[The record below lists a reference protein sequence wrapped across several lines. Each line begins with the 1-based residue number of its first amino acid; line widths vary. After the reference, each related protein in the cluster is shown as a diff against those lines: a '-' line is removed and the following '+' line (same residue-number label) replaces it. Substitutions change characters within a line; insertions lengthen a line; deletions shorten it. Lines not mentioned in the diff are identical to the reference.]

1 MDDTLTPIV
10 YTSMPRRAY
19 GEAPFWADD
28 ADLAPPGDTLA
39 PEALAPEALAPEAL
53 APEALAPEALAPGAL
68 APEALAPEIPAPQP
82 PARVTLAPAG
92 QDARLTVRSL
102 PPAGMVLAVIARPGQ
117 ESAELGGLLYGFR
130 RQGASLALLCLT
142 RGEASPQNATC
153 QRLETIRPFELQVA
167 AGLLGVSSV
176 SVSDYPDGGLRL
188 SPVTE
193 LTERVRR
200 AIRDYRPDLLLV
212 VDPTAAGDPDVAR
225 VAKAAC
231 LAAEACG
238 LPVVARTE
246 PGARRSW
253 MIDLGTEAAAARALQ
268 QCAAQAHV
276 SQSAAR
282 PELLRR
288 LGRLGRRELLRWL
301 VPPAAHARLR
311 AAAPA

>member
-10 YTSMPRRAY
+10 YTSVPHQTH
-19 GEAPFWADD
+19 GEAPLRADYPD
-28 ADLAPPGDTLA
+28 MAALTATDEAPATLA
-39 PEALAPEALAPEAL
+39 REA
-53 APEALAPEALAPGAL
+53 
-68 APEALAPEIPAPQP
+68 PAPVGEP
-82 PARVTLAPAG
+82 PPLAAHP
-92 QDARLTVRSL
+92 L
-102 PPAGMVLAVIARPGQ
+102 PRAGMVLAVIARPGQ

-142 RGEASPQNATC
+142 RGEASAQNATC
-153 QRLETIRPFELQVA
+153 ERLETVRPYELQVA

-200 AIRDYRPDLLLV
+200 AIRDYQPDLLLV
-212 VDPTAAGDPDVAR
+212 VDPAAAGDPDDAR

-231 LAAEACG
+231 LAAGACG
-238 LPVVARTE
+238 LPVIARTE

-253 MIDLGTEAAAARALQ
+253 MIDLGADAAAARALQ

-276 SQSAAR
+276 SQAAAR
-282 PELLRR
+282 PQLLRR

-301 VPPAAHARLR
+301 VPPTAPSRR
-311 AAAPA
+311 RVTAPA

>member
-10 YTSMPRRAY
+10 YTSVPHQTH
-19 GEAPFWADD
+19 GEAPLRADYPD
-28 ADLAPPGDTLA
+28 MA
-39 PEALAPEALAPEAL
+39 ALAAADEGPMLAREAPTPAGE
-53 APEALAPEALAPGAL
+53 
-68 APEALAPEIPAPQP
+68 PAP
-82 PARVTLAPAG
+82 LAAHP
-92 QDARLTVRSL
+92 L
-102 PPAGMVLAVIARPGQ
+102 PRAGMVLAVIARPGQ
-117 ESAELGGLLYGFR
+117 ESAKLGGLLYGFR

-153 QRLETIRPFELQVA
+153 ERLETVRPYELQVA

-200 AIRDYRPDLLLV
+200 AIRDYQPDLLLV
-212 VDPTAAGDPDVAR
+212 VDPAAAGDPDDAR
-225 VAKAAC
+225 VAKAVC
-231 LAAEACG
+231 LAAGACG

-253 MIDLGTEAAAARALQ
+253 MIDLGADAAAARALQ

-276 SQSAAR
+276 SQAAAR
-282 PELLRR
+282 PQLLRH

-301 VPPAAHARLR
+301 VPPAAPSRR
-311 AAAPA
+311 RVTAPA

>member
-1 MDDTLTPIV
+1 MI
-10 YTSMPRRAY
+10 RI
-19 GEAPFWADD
+19 W
-28 ADLAPPGDTLA
+28 PPGDTLA
-39 PEALAPEALAPEAL
+39 PEALAPSDGRGLLALAGEG
-53 APEALAPEALAPGAL
+53 APATGPGM
-68 APEALAPEIPAPQP
+68 
-82 PARVTLAPAG
+82 APAG
-92 QDARLTVRSL
+92 RAPHVHPL
-102 PPAGMVLAVIARPGQ
+102 PSAGMVLAVIARPGQ
-117 ESAELGGLLYGFR
+117 ESAELGALLYGFR
-130 RQGASLALLCLT
+130 RQGASVALLCLT

-153 QRLETIRPFELQVA
+153 QRLETIRPYELQVA

-200 AIRDYRPDLLLV
+200 AIREYRPDLLLV
-212 VDPTAAGDPDVAR
+212 VDPTAAGDPDDAR

-253 MIDLGTEAAAARALQ
+253 MIDLGADAAAARALQ

-276 SQSAAR
+276 SQAAAR

-301 VPPAAHARLR
+301 VPPAAPPGCGGRAGSPGPAREM
-311 AAAPA
+311 A

>member
-1 MDDTLTPIV
+1 MDNTLTPTV
-10 YTSMPRRAY
+10 YTSVPHRTYR
-19 GEAPFWADD
+19 EAPLWADS
-28 ADLAPPGDTLA
+28 ADLAATGDTLA
-39 PEALAPEALAPEAL
+39 AAEDAIALAPEALAPEAL
-53 APEALAPEALAPGAL
+53 A
-68 APEALAPEIPAPQP
+68 Q
-82 PARVTLAPAG
+82 AG
-92 QDARLTVRSL
+92 QAAGFAVRSL

-142 RGEASPQNATC
+142 RGEASSQNATC
-153 QRLETIRPFELQVA
+153 ERLETIRPFELQVA

-200 AIRDYRPDLLLV
+200 AIGAYQPDLLLV
-212 VDPTAAGDPDVAR
+212 VDPAAAGDPDDAR

-246 PGARRSW
+246 PGTRRSW
-253 MIDLGTEAAAARALQ
+253 MIDLGADAAAARALQ

-276 SQSAAR
+276 SQAAAR

-301 VPPAAHARLR
+301 VPPAVHPRLR
-311 AAAPA
+311 VAAPA